1 MLGKLLSDLN
11 LDRVY
16 IANCIAIGILQSKSL
31 LFSSKSPA
39 FKTILQVLQEL
50 LVSFIQGGGGHG
62 ILGQAQGE
70 GIGNS
75 ISVAGVG
82 HVISNPQFKIPIPPP
97 PC

>member
-50 LVSFIQGGGGHG
+50 LVSFIQGGGGSWDFRPSPRGGYRKFHFCCWG
-62 ILGQAQGE
+62 GPRHFQ
-70 GIGNS
+70 
-75 ISVAGVG
+75 
-82 HVISNPQFKIPIPPP
+82 PPI
-97 PC
+97 